1 MCVGVPFL
9 LVSSLVAW
17 AAHCLWHHP
26 TRDNGLLTTLKLV
39 PGPCSLD
46 VKPVFDFISI
56 VQTIFCRGAR
66 VLGCS
71 SKYSPT
77 NLSVSVSVPVLPLGY
92 FARVCEPLPFVSYWV
107 PRAIRCT
114 KNALAL

>member
-1 MCVGVPFL
+1 CFVLAYDAHDVVCVGVPFL

-46 VKPVFDFISI
+46 VKNRCSFIFLSG
-56 VQTIFCRGAR
+56 CAR
-66 VLGCS
+66 ARLFFEVLACKLVCVGVCAR
-71 SKYSPT
+71 P
-77 NLSVSVSVPVLPLGY
+77 PLGL
-92 FARVCEPLPFVSYWV
+92 F
-107 PRAIRCT
+107 CT
-114 KNALAL
+114 RL